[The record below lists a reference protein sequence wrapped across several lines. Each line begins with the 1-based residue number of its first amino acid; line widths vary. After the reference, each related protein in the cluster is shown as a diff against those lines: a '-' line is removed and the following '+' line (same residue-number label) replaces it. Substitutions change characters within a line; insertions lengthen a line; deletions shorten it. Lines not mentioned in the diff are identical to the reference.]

1 YAERFRPSP
10 GYHAQSINCATE
22 TLRQNLPGSGV
33 VISNLGLL
41 LFALFT
47 AFSLLILF
55 LLIASFLGILWMLI
69 I

>member
-1 YAERFRPSP
+1 M
-10 GYHAQSINCATE
+10 TE